1 MKHEKLILVGL
12 TFMLI
17 RMNLKTSHD
26 DLIFSISQK
35 HGNNPHLVK
44 AIIFVESRF
53 KPDAHRQTSREDSRG
68 LGQINKNLAYSL
80 GVKNLND
87 LFDPAFNIEI
97 MNRAIDDHKTRFDS
111 IFDII
116 AAYNAGSVKLKKGS
130 VFYINETYVKKV
142 YSRFLLYSFLFV

>member
-1 MKHEKLILVGL
+1 MKHEKLILAGL

-17 RMNLKTSHD
+17 RINLQTSYD

-35 HGNNPHLVK
+35 HDNNPHLVK

-53 KPDAHRQTSREDSRG
+53 KPGAHRQTAKEDSRG
-68 LGQINKNLAYSL
+68 LGQINKNLAHSL

-87 LFDPAFNIEI
+87 LYDPAFNIEI
-97 MNRAIDDHKTRFDS
+97 MNKAIDDHKTRLDS

-116 AAYNAGSVKLKKGS
+116 AAYNAGSIRMKKSG
-130 VFYINETYVKKV
+130 FYINETYVKKV
-142 YSRFLLYSFLFV
+142 YSRFLLYSIFFV